1 MKKSLLFAG
10 AIFLTSGIAIAK
22 TIDFDTSIKWNSN
35 VVERALNKSGFLGA
49 SDANWDVRVTH
60 ERILAELL
68 KMESFSLRDATR
80 VCLDKCNMSD
90 FLKNGRGASGKKC
103 PELCRVFAEQL
114 INENNGYNNL
124 DILNPDQQDTSFRN
138 IQGRP
143 DDICLQLSQKARE
156 QGLTLPML
164 CGGTCKRFGD
174 DKIIVTDNIK
184 TIEFIVGDFC
194 DGDGLIEEKE
204 YYMIVSS
211 NGVQDVTWYTE
222 HGRLAE
228 LKKTQSKPAYDYI
241 ERQKESTYANL
252 VQQNGYCKSENVA
265 YYETQYS
272 GEEIDGNKI
281 NKICTRAARKF
292 AQKHACKLKKW
303 SSILHYSG
311 GFVVCFI
318 NTDYNKEQTWDGKPK
333 TALDRMVYDYA
344 VTGYEGISVNTP
356 AYDYTP
362 TYKECVATFN
372 EQICNKI

>member
-1 MKKSLLFAG
+1 MKKSLIFAG
-10 AIFLTSGIAIAK
+10 AIFLTSGIAFAK

-35 VVERALNKSGFLGA
+35 VVERALNKSGFLGS

-103 PELCRVFAEQL
+103 PGLCHGFAKQL
-114 INENNGYNNL
+114 INENNGYYNSG
-124 DILNPDQQDTSFRN
+124 ILNPDQQDTSFRN
-138 IQGRP
+138 IEGRP
-143 DDICLQLSQKARE
+143 GDICLQLSQKAKE

-164 CGGTCKRFGD
+164 CGGTCNRFGD

-204 YYMIVSS
+204 YYLIIRD
-211 NGVQDVTWYTE
+211 NGVQDVTLYSPI
-222 HGRLAE
+222 GRMNQ
-228 LKKTQSKPAYDYI
+228 LKSAQSKPASDYI
-241 ERQKESTYANL
+241 KKEEQTTYANL

-265 YYETQYS
+265 YYRMQYY
-272 GEEIDGNKI
+272 GEEIDS

-303 SSILHYSG
+303 SVLSEMNDYSIT
-311 GFVVCFI
+311 CFI
-318 NTDYNKEQTWDGKPK
+318 NTDYNAELTWDGKPK
-333 TALDRMVYDYA
+333 TAIDRMVYDIA
-344 VTGYEGISVNTP
+344 VEGYQGFSVGTKP
-356 AYDYTP
+356 YEYTP